1 MNAAGKVGI
10 GVGGNFR
17 AGRSGALGYMS
28 SSARRK
34 MIYQHNLIPKRLLTL
49 LHQRI
54 ERKKK
59 ILLLTDLSGIA
70 EKEEGLAPP
79 RITRKRSSS
88 LRS

>member
-54 ERKKK
+54 ERKNK